1 MRRLTE
7 RLLIDRRSWMFT
19 AAGAGL
25 SFLLPPLSGKA
36 AERRGF
42 ERSKSLL
49 TVWLAGGPS
58 QLETWDPHPG
68 GQNGGPTKVIST
80 SISGLRIADTYPQ
93 TAEVMASLSVIRS
106 LVSKEGDHERG
117 SYHLRT
123 GYRPDPSV
131 RHPSLGSLLV
141 HELPPKGLELPSH
154 VAIDG
159 GQWPPRGGFLGDEYD
174 AFRIGNPGGPISN
187 ATARVAEERQ
197 GRRLEGLIVLER
209 SFGVGRPTAERR
221 TLHRQT
227 TQDALTLMSSEQ
239 LKAFEI
245 DDEPAEVR
253 AAYGD
258 DRFGKSCLVARRLIE
273 TGVRAVEVTLDGFD
287 SHANN
292 FEVHREK
299 AAILDPALAM
309 LIKDLESRDLL
320 SSTVVLVLGEFGR
333 TPKINPFDGRDHWP
347 KGFSCLLGGGGL
359 ASGRVIGATDPEG
372 IKDPE
377 RPVAVAD
384 LFATLLKAF
393 ELDPAK
399 ELLSPIGRPLK
410 LAEGTP
416 VRELLTS

>member
-1 MRRLTE
+1 MSRLTE
-7 RLLIDRRSWMFT
+7 RFLLDRRSWMFT

-25 SFLLPPLSGKA
+25 SFLLPPLSAKA
-36 AERRGF
+36 AERRGA

-68 GQNGGPTKVIST
+68 GPNGGPTQAIAT
-80 SISGLRIADTYPQ
+80 SIPELSIADGYPQ
-93 TAEVMASLSVIRS
+93 TAEVIGSLSVIRS

-117 SYHLRT
+117 TYHLRT

-141 HELPPKGLELPSH
+141 HELPPEGLEVPPH

-159 GQWPPRGGFLGDEYD
+159 GQWPPRGGFLGDEFD
-174 AFRIGNPGGPISN
+174 AFRIGNPGGPIAN
-187 ATARVAEERQ
+187 ASAGVADERQ
-197 GRRLEGLIVLER
+197 RRRLEGLDVLAR
-209 SFGVGRPTAERR
+209 SFSVGRPVAERR

-227 TQDALTLMSSEQ
+227 TRDALTLMSSAQ

-245 DDEPAEVR
+245 DDEPAEAR
-253 AAYGD
+253 AAYGG

-273 TGVRAVEVTLDGFD
+273 TGVRAVEITLDGFD

-292 FEVHREK
+292 FDVHRDK

-309 LIKDLESRDLL
+309 LIKDLKSRDLL

-359 ASGRVIGATDPEG
+359 AAGRVIGATDPEG

-377 RPVAVAD
+377 HPVPIAD
-384 LFATLLKAF
+384 LFATILTAF

-410 LAEGTP
+410 LADGSP
-416 VRELLTS
+416 VAELLRS